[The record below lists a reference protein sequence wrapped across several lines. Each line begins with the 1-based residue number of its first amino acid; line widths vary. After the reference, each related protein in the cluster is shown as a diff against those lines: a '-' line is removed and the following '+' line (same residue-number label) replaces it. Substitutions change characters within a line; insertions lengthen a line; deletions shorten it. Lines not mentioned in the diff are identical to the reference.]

1 MTEMGVGHV
10 SDVRLHG
17 CPSGDGRHNFTY
29 EDLKAA
35 AGENGKSVAET
46 FEVVTRTTAK
56 DKEDHPQEYAP
67 GLLNHASERG
77 YRFKMIS
84 CSTPWTSG

>member
-1 MTEMGVGHV
+1 MTELGVGHV

-17 CPSGDGRHNFTY
+17 RPSGDGRHNFTY

-67 GLLNHASERG
+67 GS
-77 YRFKMIS
+77 
-84 CSTPWTSG
+84 